1 MATQQVRTFT
11 FTVKYGKNYRT
22 AVTNNTMKMQVP
34 IISSST
40 LNAIIL
46 AGNLDGSGSKK
57 LIDFETG
64 PTATLTNMVNAGF
77 NPPTQ
82 CRLGFLSPETPSEAE
97 TLIATAF
104 RKYFNCYNFTYNPKM
119 APDDP
124 EDKVNCYLAYDGG
137 YLALE
142 YNSTADGIRFFS
154 GTDTD
159 GTAAGYFP
167 GACVVARTG
176 GKYGTFSFG
185 YIIPGDISGGSVTN
199 TKFTVF
205 TMNIERDGVYISSP
219 WYSDNSTLGRLFG
232 RGSSAIP
239 SEDLIMDAD
248 NPYDQG
254 GTSGGNDLDGDF
266 SGSSDTIGMPTGP
279 TWSISDIGMTTIYS
293 PTIPQLAALA
303 QHMWSADFIDQIL
316 KMIADPRDVII
327 SAHALPIHVP
337 VSDTTG
343 IVVAGID
350 TGIQSNVPSTQWA
363 NLDCGSL
370 TISPYWGGFM
380 DFAPY
385 TSISLFLPYIG
396 EVTLDTDEVMGHTVS
411 LKYIIDI
418 MSGMCIA
425 IIGIDG
431 TARYQYS
438 GTCSYD
444 IPITS
449 ADYRALL
456 SAGVGIVVGLAA
468 GPIAGF
474 GASALMGAASPQGP
488 TQGGAAGLGQRA
500 KMAAAGAASTATLGA
515 VGSVGAKAALAG
527 ATALAVTGIKPNI
540 THSGPVTGQVG
551 VMGIQTP
558 YLTIKRPRQ
567 CVAGQQGEYVG
578 FPLWATRTVGQM
590 IGKGYT
596 EYASVHVE
604 SIPLTTDELNELE
617 SILKGGVIL

>member
-1 MATQQVRTFT
+1 MASQQVRTFT
-11 FTVKYGKNYRT
+11 FTVKYGKTYDT
-22 AVTNNTMKMQVP
+22 SVANNTMKMQVP
-34 IISSST
+34 IISSTT

-46 AGNLDGSGSKK
+46 AGNLEGSGSKK

-104 RKYFNCYNFTYNPKM
+104 RNYFNCYNFSYNPRM
-119 APDDP
+119 VPDDP
-124 EDKVNCYLAYDGG
+124 EDKVNCYLVYDGG
-137 YLALE
+137 YITLE
-142 YNSTADGIRFFS
+142 YNSVAGGIRFFDNVDTTGNPS
-154 GTDTD
+154 GF
-159 GTAAGYFP
+159 FP
-167 GACVVARTG
+167 GACVVAETG
-176 GKYGTFSFG
+176 SQYGTFAFG
-185 YIIPGDISGGSVTN
+185 YVVPGDISGGITN

-205 TMNIERDGVYISSP
+205 TMNIEGDGVYISSP
-219 WYSDNSTLGRLFG
+219 WYADNTVLGRLFG
-232 RGSSAIP
+232 VGSSAIP

-254 GTSGGNDLDGDF
+254 GTSGGNDLTGDF
-266 SGSSDTIGMPTGP
+266 SGSSDTIGMPSGP
-279 TWSISDIGMTTIYS
+279 TWSLDDIGMTTIYA
-293 PTIPQLAALA
+293 PTIPQMRALSE
-303 QHMWSADFIDQIL
+303 HMWSSEFIDIIL
-316 KMIADPRDVII
+316 KMIADPRDAII

-343 IVVAGID
+343 IVIAGID
-350 TGIQSNVPSTQWA
+350 TGIESNVPSTQWA
-363 NLDCGSL
+363 NLDCGTL

-380 DFAPY
+380 DYAPY
-385 TSISLFLPYIG
+385 TYISLFLPYIG
-396 EVTLDTDEVMGHTVS
+396 EVTLDTDEVMGHEVQ

-449 ADYRALL
+449 ADYRTLL

-474 GASALMGAASPQGP
+474 GASALMGATSAQGP
-488 TQGGAAGLGQRA
+488 TQGGMAGIGQRA
-500 KMAAAGAASTATLGA
+500 KLAAAGAASSATLGA
-515 VGSVGAKAALAG
+515 VGSGSTAALAG
-527 ATALAVTGIKPNI
+527 ATALAVTGIKPTI
-540 THSGPVTGQVG
+540 THTGPVTGQVG
-551 VMGIQTP
+551 IMGIQTP
-558 YLTIKRPRQ
+558 YITIKRPRQ
-567 CVAGQQGEYVG
+567 CVSGQQGEYVG
-578 FPLWATRTVGQM
+578 FPLWATRTVGEM
-590 IGKGYT
+590 VGKGYT
-596 EYASVHVE
+596 EYASIHVE
-604 SIPLTTDELNELE
+604 SIPLTSDELNELE
-617 SILKGGVIL
+617 SILKGGAIL